1 MDDIVDRSC
10 LIGYK
15 VRNYTTWVF
24 GDYELTHSKETY
36 QPRMRW
42 DRNIF
47 YDSHG
52 DGAPQKRLK
61 RLKLDIV
68 LSWRQNIKQKRM
80 LNQLNMECWN
90 LCRGEPWMIVFKKL
104 SCLIVFVRHGA

>member
-1 MDDIVDRSC
+1 ME
-10 LIGYK
+10 
-15 VRNYTTWVF
+15 
-24 GDYELTHSKETY
+24 YELTHSKETY

-52 DGAPQKRLK
+52 DSTPPKAVETSKVGHRSFLEAEYQAKTDVKPTKHG
-61 RLKLDIV
+61 V
-68 LSWRQNIKQKRM
+68 LEP
-80 LNQLNMECWN
+80 LP
-90 LCRGEPWMIVFKKL
+90 GEPWMIVFKKL

>member
-42 DRNIF
+42 DRNMF

-52 DGAPQKRLK
+52 DGTPPKAVETSKVGHRSFLEAEYQAKTDVKPTKHGVLEP
-61 RLKLDIV
+61 LPGGTLDD
-68 LSWRQNIKQKRM
+68 S
-80 LNQLNMECWN
+80 
-90 LCRGEPWMIVFKKL
+90 F
-104 SCLIVFVRHGA
+104 